1 MGCTSSR
8 EKIEDE
14 IMKLK
19 LVRMEIQ
26 MERENHINK
35 LSEMDGKKI
44 IYNNVPDYIDP
55 DFAKEKNILF
65 GTSPD
70 IIKQLSNET
79 IKNEKDRSEI
89 KNTNNTNNIK
99 KNKNKKRLKSNV

>member
-1 MGCTSSR
+1 MGCTSNR
-8 EKIEDE
+8 EQIEDE

-44 IYNNVPDYIDP
+44 TYNNVPDYIDP

-65 GTSPD
+65 GTSPE
-70 IIKQLSNET
+70 IIKKLSKETNKNET
-79 IKNEKDRSEI
+79 HKNENEI
-89 KNTNNTNNIK
+89 KNTNNDK
-99 KNKNKKRLKSNV
+99 KVKKKKKKLKSNV

>member
-26 MERENHINK
+26 MERENNINK
-35 LSEMDGKKI
+35 LSEIDGKKI
-44 IYNNVPDYIDP
+44 NYNNVPDYIDP
-55 DFAKEKNILF
+55 QFAKEKSILF
-65 GTSPD
+65 GGSSD
-70 IIKQLSNET
+70 IIKNISSET
-79 IKNEKDRSEI
+79 VKEPNDKNENE
-89 KNTNNTNNIK
+89 NTIRNKKNIK
-99 KNKNKKRLKSNV
+99 KKIKKRKSNV